1 MEVTDVNQLMS
12 LIESGTVSIICD
24 SSQLEESSGDI
35 DSSVLVSDE
44 ASNTASILN
53 QNLGGPLVVRE
64 DGETKKTDA
73 INTSCSV
80 HDEFRGLSQN
90 AKEKRLDKYHPE
102 CGQDKSSA
110 QLQLTADQYFI
121 QMSDGQIIQVLGTL
135 EQDAEEEALPEAPLE
150 EGVSEAIPGHAEDPR
165 DGVQILVVGSNS
177 GEDMYL
183 ISTPD
188 KDTEDSD
195 LRTSVTPEVKNNTLL
210 EDAEETTMIQPN
222 SAMLPTLPPSE
233 EEDTPNLSEVE
244 DDNCQENLL
253 QDSIHNENVKFNS
266 KLQGSIHMEGTK
278 LKPRLQSNKG
288 TDKLPYLPLGS
299 QLCNKYIL
307 LSDSPVQKNSQKK
320 PLKGKQTVPLKIPTK
335 SLKEGTL
342 VKTDRGDMIAYD
354 LSSVSQLKHSS
365 GQRSKL
371 HTIASMF
378 GPAMKVLRPA
388 VESKNEVPPKSTC
401 KEFSVF
407 SCNDCSAVLHSKRSL
422 QNHYRKY
429 HKDWEEECFIC
440 GKKFLNAQYV
450 RSHIQELH
458 SSEKSFQCRMCSYK
472 CETLKDLLK
481 HHKCHKESRICSYC
495 GRKYITQKL
504 YKKHVISC
512 QERRKS
518 QSSKSICELPSTS
531 GNLPGGEKH
540 CQKAL
545 DGDEDNSTYMN
556 EDNIGMSS
564 SADTSNIRKKLSKTS
579 VDPKPMKKDA
589 DFKFESIH
597 YHKQAKK
604 MAREQLSQPVQRPSR
619 AGRERTHRCYLCFKL
634 FSTAAALMSHK
645 ENYHLVK
652 SERPVR
658 VKTDAALDEEEDFVD
673 ADSKK
678 EDIASFKNGPEEVV
692 IKEEPTELSEGL
704 ENVTIV
710 VDESI
715 NSPHIIKPFCIAC
728 KGYTNIDFRR
738 HSKWF
743 SQIPDDCQ
751 SDMLQKFQQFLP
763 CSFDPS
769 SLVEPWMLCKKCV
782 ILIDRISD
790 MEEKLSLMKNDLLSR
805 VRGNSGT
812 CGIVKQNVSSSESV
826 NEDSQ
831 TQVVPG
837 SIKADTKG
845 IEKNLSDIEAYMK
858 DTCEIMEITKP
869 QKRPGRPK
877 KYIREKLTPV
887 LMEDKYGGESVSD
900 IVKFITHDLV
910 KKKQE
915 NKEVDLAVT
924 NNPDSKT
931 EDKESLSKV
940 TLQSDVTFD
949 DVKVKQEPMQC
960 DSDSCNSE
968 AVSWKVISFTSQSNQ
983 FGDACTKPKKRDHT
997 DSQSVST
1004 EMILRNLEAISETD
1018 SQNENLELKSS
1029 QSIAFTDTKS
1039 QSYCENYSENLSS
1052 PRKSHDLNIMGED
1065 RCNVSETLD
1074 SGEPYD
1080 SKNSIQ
1086 DGLETYNNITQENS
1100 ASNDEQS
1107 EKLSSTSSMEDK
1119 QTDNPTSDTPV
1130 PIIQGKKKAEI
1141 QEERSKMCYR
1151 VETILGKPWRCRE
1164 CHKMFSTQRGACD
1177 HYAASHKGKNYS
1189 CEQCSVSYVRKRD
1202 LIGHYNKM
1210 HLNIKPYKCKFSECQ
1225 MKFSSHGQLYRHMQ
1239 SAHNTKKDK
1248 HECHICGASFAEKRY
1263 RDAHIHVC
1271 LSKISGSAPHKC
1283 PFCHK
1288 AFKLARYLQLHLR
1301 TVHWLKDEQF
1311 LCEICDKVLTDK
1323 KNVII
1328 HMKSHMGET
1337 KAKCKVCGK
1346 EFNRKSY
1353 LWTHMRTHTNQ
1364 RPYKC
1369 NFCTKAFTQYSTWKN
1384 HERTHTGEK
1393 PYKCYICSANFAT
1406 SSSLSKHVQY
1416 SHYNIRDYECDIC
1429 KKKFISKAK
1438 VEEHVKVHTGEKP
1451 FKCHVCNRAFNK
1463 KNNLKNH
1470 MYVHSANK
1478 KYKCEICGGSFMRK
1492 STIENHILEH
1502 HKFEFVLN
1510 SNSKDKDAD
1519 MEVSTS
1525 QFISMKGIDD
1535 VPTEDSYIIVFA
1547 NEDEELS
1554 DSKEMQVTVLAEDTI
1569 SSQTGMTKASIGAP
1583 SDSSEAMTSMGSS
1596 TNVLSEV
1603 ILDDPSSRSSD
1614 ALTTLIANGISPS
1627 ITIPEGSNASVNQVM
1642 EIDDNSFRLVAAADT
1657 TAPLYCG

>member
-24 SSQLEESSGDI
+24 SSQLEDSSGDI
-35 DSSVLVSDE
+35 DSSVLASDE

-53 QNLGGPLVVRE
+53 QSLGGPLVVRE
-64 DGETKKTDA
+64 DDETKRTDT

-80 HDEFRGLSQN
+80 QDEFQGLSQE
-90 AKEKRLDKYHPE
+90 AKEKRLEKYQPE

-110 QLQLTADQYFI
+110 QLQLAADQYFI

-135 EQDAEEEALPEAPLE
+135 EQDAEEGALPEDSLE
-150 EGVSEAIPGHAEDPR
+150 EGVSKEIAGSVEDPR

-188 KDTEDSD
+188 KDTENND
-195 LRTSVTPEVKNNTLL
+195 LGTSTAIEVKDETLL
-210 EDAEETTMIQPN
+210 ENAEETTMIEPN
-222 SAMLPTLPPSE
+222 SAMMPTLPPPSE
-233 EEDTPNLSEVE
+233 EEDTLNLSEGE
-244 DDNCQENLL
+244 DNCQGNLL
-253 QDSIHNENVKFNS
+253 QDSVHDDVKFDN
-266 KLQGSIHMEGTK
+266 KLQDSLHMEGTK
-278 LKPRLQSNKG
+278 LESRLQSSKG
-288 TDKLPYLPLGS
+288 TDKLPYLPIGS
-299 QLCNKYIL
+299 QLCNMI
-307 LSDSPVQKNSQKK
+307 DSPFQKNYHKK
-320 PLKGKQTVPLKIPTK
+320 ALKDKQTVPLKIPTK
-335 SLKEGTL
+335 TLKEGSL

-354 LSSVSQLKHSS
+354 LSSLSQCKESS

-388 VESKNEVPPKSTC
+388 VEPKNETPLKSTC

-422 QNHYRKY
+422 ENHCRKY
-429 HKDWEEECFIC
+429 HKEWEEECFIC

-450 RSHIQELH
+450 RLHIQDVH
-458 SSEKSFQCRMCSYK
+458 SSEKSFQCRMCLYK
-472 CETLKDLLK
+472 CETLKDLAK
-481 HHKCHKESRICSYC
+481 HHKCHKESTTCSYC

-512 QERRKS
+512 RERRES
-518 QSSKSICELPSTS
+518 QSCKSAWELPPGSDS
-531 GNLPGGEKH
+531 LLGGEYH
-540 CQKAL
+540 QKAL
-545 DGDEDNSTYMN
+545 PSDEGSNTDMNDG
-556 EDNIGMSS
+556 NIGMIDSS
-564 SADTSNIRKKLSKTS
+564 DTSYIRKKLSKTS
-579 VDPKPMKKDA
+579 VDLKPTKKDA

-634 FSTAAALMSHK
+634 FSTAAALVSHK

-658 VKTDAALDEEEDFVD
+658 VKTDAALDEGEEDFVD
-673 ADSKK
+673 ADTKK
-678 EDIASFKNGPEEVV
+678 EDTVSFKNGSEEVV

-710 VDESI
+710 VDESV
-715 NSPHIIKPFCIAC
+715 NSPQIIKPLCIAC
-728 KGYTNIDFRR
+728 KGYTNRDFRK

-743 SQIPDDCQ
+743 SQIPDECQ

-769 SLVEPWMLCKKCV
+769 SLLEPWMLCKKCV
-782 ILIDRISD
+782 ILIDRIAD
-790 MEEKLSLMKNDLLSR
+790 MEEKLSSMKNDLLSR
-805 VRGNSGT
+805 VRGNSEICGT
-812 CGIVKQNVSSSESV
+812 VKQNLLSSESV

-831 TQVVPG
+831 TQLATG
-837 SIKADTKG
+837 SVKDHIIG
-845 IEKNLSDIEAYMK
+845 KNLSDIEAYMK

-877 KYIREKLTPV
+877 KYMREKLTPV

-900 IVKFITHDLV
+900 IVKFISHDLA

-915 NKEVDLAVT
+915 NTEVDLTVT
-924 NNPDSKT
+924 NIPDSKT
-931 EDKESLSKV
+931 EGKESLSKI

-949 DVKVKQEPMQC
+949 DVKIKQEPMQC
-960 DSDSCNSE
+960 DSDTNSVSKS
-968 AVSWKVISFTSQSNQ
+968 VSWEFISCTNQSNQ
-983 FGDACTKPKKRDHT
+983 FGDTCAKPKQRAHT
-997 DSQSVST
+997 DSHSISA
-1004 EMILRNLEAISETD
+1004 EMILRNLEATNETD
-1018 SQNENLELKSS
+1018 SPNENLILKDT
-1029 QSIAFTDTKS
+1029 QSIAFTDSKS
-1039 QSYCENYSENLSS
+1039 QNFRETYSENLSS
-1052 PRKSHDLNIMGED
+1052 PRESHDLNIMDED
-1065 RCNVSETLD
+1065 RCDVPETLD
-1074 SGEPYD
+1074 SEQPYD

-1086 DGLETYNNITQENS
+1086 GGMETSNNEL
-1100 ASNDEQS
+1100 S
-1107 EKLSSTSSMEDK
+1107 EKLSSISPMEDK
-1119 QTDNPTSDTPV
+1119 QTDSITSEMLTTK
-1130 PIIQGKKKAEI
+1130 IQGKKKAEL
-1141 QEERSKMCYR
+1141 QEERNKMCYKA
-1151 VETILGKPWRCRE
+1151 ETTLGKPWRCKE

-1177 HYAASHKGKNYS
+1177 HYAASHQGKNYA

-1210 HLNIKPYKCKFSECQ
+1210 HLNIKPYKCKFSECP
-1225 MKFSSHGQLYRHMQ
+1225 MKFSSHGHLYRHMQ
-1239 SAHNTKKDK
+1239 SVHNTKKDK

-1263 RDAHIHVC
+1263 RDAHLHVC
-1271 LSKISGSAPHKC
+1271 LSKISDSVPHKC

-1328 HMKSHMGET
+1328 HMKSHMGAT

-1369 NFCTKAFTQYSTWKN
+1369 NYCTKAFTQYSTWKN

-1393 PYKCYICSANFAT
+1393 PYKCCICSANFAT
-1406 SSSLSKHVQY
+1406 NSSLSKHVQY

-1438 VEEHVKVHTGEKP
+1438 VEEHIKVHTGEKP

-1478 KYKCEICGGSFMRK
+1478 KYKCEICGGGFMRK

-1502 HKFEFVLN
+1502 HKFEFALN
-1510 SNSKDKDAD
+1510 PNSEDKDAD
-1519 MEVSTS
+1519 MGVSTS
-1525 QFISMKGIDD
+1525 QFISMKGVDD

-1547 NEDEELS
+1547 NEDEELG
-1554 DSKEMQVTVLAEDTI
+1554 DFKEMQVTVLAEDTI
-1569 SSQTGMTKASIGAP
+1569 SNQTGMTKASIGAP
-1583 SDSSEAMTSMGSS
+1583 SDCSEAMTSVDSN
-1596 TNVLSEV
+1596 TNPLSEV
-1603 ILDDPSSRSSD
+1603 ILEDPSNRSSD
-1614 ALTTLIANGISPS
+1614 ALTTLIADGISPA
-1627 ITIPEGSNASVNQVM
+1627 ITIPEGNNASVNQVM

-1657 TAPLYCG
+1657 TAPLYSE